1 MILILFEIS
10 ARADI
15 VYLRDGT
22 VLVGKVV
29 NEKTTLTDPVTGTT
43 IPITK
48 GGGFY
53 AVIDGARYVIFSVK
67 QLDPARI
74 PEPNDPRSD
83 LISYTRLRPKRGV
96 GVPPPGEFGGVTE
109 FNNNWERTLTIR
121 AQGGNEKVRQRLTLL
136 SPYMARIEAI
146 DHVWSSA
153 YMTKEINPSELRA
166 ILCRHPDLEEK
177 DGKPDADKRMKIY
190 RFFVQAKMY
199 TAAERELDS
208 LLKAVPQAKEQVEK
222 AREGLRSLQLEEY
235 MTEIEIA
242 LTAGRTRLAREAV
255 NRFPVQGPGAA
266 HLGKINVLKARFEAE
281 DQQIAN
287 ARRWLLE
294 NVEAVT
300 GSWAET
306 FTDAVGSI
314 RENLLPEN
322 LSRLEP
328 FLALADQAARLKAQG
343 KPPGSKPEEL
353 IALAISGWLLGRES
367 ADKRPDAAIKLWS
380 AREFVLNY
388 LRTTKPKDRAEMI
401 YQFENAPMVAL
412 DELSQLIGFL
422 PPTDP
427 EEDLSTAPRDRRA
440 PAPSRGFATN
450 YVLQL
455 PPEYSHGRPT
465 PLLVVLGAPA
475 ERPRDILDRFAPFAA
490 RHGYLLAAVEWSRNN
505 ALYGYSPDEHARVL
519 DVLRDMRRHF
529 NIDSDRV
536 FLSGYGD
543 GGNMA
548 WDVGLSHPDLFA
560 GVLPISAFPKLNFVL
575 PYWRNAMYLPFYVVS
590 GDFTA
595 EASKN
600 TGRIFR
606 EFTARGF
613 PAMNVV
619 YHGRGFDWF
628 PAELPYMFEWMEK
641 KRRATGTPDLGRNPG
656 DVAYGEEF
664 HTMRTTDDRF
674 YWIGCN
680 NIADSHLVENV
691 RAGRSPSPA
700 KFQASIRAGNQI
712 SIYTLGVRDVTVWL
726 ARGMID
732 FEKPITFKTV
742 GRKTD
747 FKRVTVKPSLAVM
760 LEDFFERGDRQRLFV
775 AKAIV
780 NP

>member
-1 MILILFEIS
+1 
-10 ARADI
+10 
-15 VYLRDGT
+15 
-22 VLVGKVV
+22 
-29 NEKTTLTDPVTGTT
+29 
-43 IPITK
+43 
-48 GGGFY
+48 
-53 AVIDGARYVIFSVK
+53 
-67 QLDPARI
+67 
-74 PEPNDPRSD
+74 
-83 LISYTRLRPKRGV
+83 
-96 GVPPPGEFGGVTE
+96 
-109 FNNNWERTLTIR
+109 
-121 AQGGNEKVRQRLTLL
+121 
-136 SPYMARIEAI
+136 
-146 DHVWSSA
+146 
-153 YMTKEINPSELRA
+153 
-166 ILCRHPDLEEK
+166 
-177 DGKPDADKRMKIY
+177 
-190 RFFVQAKMY
+190 
-199 TAAERELDS
+199 
-208 LLKAVPQAKEQVEK
+208 
-222 AREGLRSLQLEEY
+222 
-235 MTEIEIA
+235 
-242 LTAGRTRLAREAV
+242 
-255 NRFPVQGPGAA
+255 
-266 HLGKINVLKARFEAE
+266 
-281 DQQIAN
+281 
-287 ARRWLLE
+287 
-294 NVEAVT
+294 
-300 GSWAET
+300 
-306 FTDAVGSI
+306 
-314 RENLLPEN
+314 
-322 LSRLEP
+322 
-328 FLALADQAARLKAQG
+328 
-343 KPPGSKPEEL
+343 
-353 IALAISGWLLGRES
+353 
-367 ADKRPDAAIKLWS
+367 
-380 AREFVLNY
+380 
-388 LRTTKPKDRAEMI
+388 
-401 YQFENAPMVAL
+401 
-412 DELSQLIGFL
+412 
-422 PPTDP
+422 
-427 EEDLSTAPRDRRA
+427 
-440 PAPSRGFATN
+440 
-450 YVLQL
+450 
-455 PPEYSHGRPT
+455 
-465 PLLVVLGAPA
+465 
-475 ERPRDILDRFAPFAA
+475 
-490 RHGYLLAAVEWSRNN
+490 
-505 ALYGYSPDEHARVL
+505 
-519 DVLRDMRRHF
+519 
-529 NIDSDRV
+529 
-536 FLSGYGD
+536 
-543 GGNMA
+543 MA